1 MRLPPAATSPRWRL
15 SKKGQQ
21 AAPVA
26 QMQTSL
32 GKWAARFPGC
42 ADRRPGGR
50 SLVELLV
57 LGQALAAE
65 LDSHSAMA
73 LSELASFVALR
84 RGVLK
89 GCRSPN
95 AQPLRGLNREE
106 KKLFDDQQMVVA
118 ARPRA
123 AAVEF
128 TADLPGWLWIDGRYR
143 GVAPLRVSDLS
154 SGRHFFTF
162 VVPGGEASVSWRE
175 PDWPGTGQC
184 R

>member
-21 AAPVA
+21 AAPVRKCKPRWGSGRRDSRA
-26 QMQTSL
+26 ALIEGL
-32 GKWAARFPGC
+32 GGVRWLNFLSWAR
-42 ADRRPGGR
+42 R
-50 SLVELLV
+50 SLPSSILTRRWR
-57 LGQALAAE
+57 
-65 LDSHSAMA
+65 SANWRR
-73 LSELASFVALR
+73 SVALR

-95 AQPLRGLNREE
+95 AQPLPGLNREE

-175 PDWPGTGQC
+175 PDWPGTGHC